1 MDVPKTRVIV
11 AVVGQMV
18 IQGTCT
24 GHLNGQVVTML
35 VKIQSV
41 VRYHVYNWTTV
52 YYVESLIVAI
62 VGQMVGYIQDTCT
75 GHLNGQV
82 VSMVLIRCVVS
93 SREYTQTLMLH

>member
-1 MDVPKTRVIV
+1 MWTFDKIQVEWSNLGNLNGTSQCMDVPKTRVVV

-18 IQGTCT
+18 IQG
-24 GHLNGQVVTML
+24 
-35 VKIQSV
+35 
-41 VRYHVYNWTTV
+41 
-52 YYVESLIVAI
+52 
-62 VGQMVGYIQDTCT
+62 TCT

>member
-24 GHLNGQVVTML
+24 GPLNGQVVAML
-35 VKIQSV
+35 VKIQLV
-41 VRYHVYNWTTV
+41 DRYHVYTWTTV
-52 YYVESLIVAI
+52 YYVESLIVAV
-62 VGQMVGYIQDTCT
+62 VGQMVIQGTCT

>member
-24 GHLNGQVVTML
+24 GHLNGQV
-35 VKIQSV
+35 QSV
-41 VRYHVYNWTTV
+41 VRYHVYNWTTILRGIIDRTCRW
-52 YYVESLIVAI
+52 SDGRIHP
-62 VGQMVGYIQDTCT
+62 GTCT